1 MHSLRQERILH
12 GISQDLL
19 EPLQSSNHRT
29 SIGGTSP
36 ILPKSSGI
44 GFRRVTSNDSTLSSN
59 SSSAFPFDLQLSTS
73 PHGSRRGTL
82 PATLPGR
89 TGSDP
94 HKKSPRLS
102 IPLLLSPADSAF
114 ENWSTSSK
122 RSSLAPCW
130 SRTASL
136 NTLLERNG
144 DHSDPTTYGRNM
156 HCLNVTLVDVATQTD
171 SIQPHPLSHPSK
183 IIEDSDSNTDDE
195 EYLPLSL
202 CSPVN
207 PLESPTDHVRKMGQH
222 RRVRSNPTNITNTYI
237 LDTNSPDLMTPF
249 QNDSIQEESTKCEPS
264 TSTCPLQSVSLSSDE
279 GSMCS
284 SFSEQT
290 TKECHSSSSLMT
302 EIIKELSKKDDDIT
316 QKFQLFNG
324 QSGYLEHRDMN
335 ETKRQRSLSLHSN
348 FRFYNNLEKRLNT
361 RRSAIQLTNILES
374 NDEEDDESNENDTS
388 SSYFLRNSKLRRS
401 KSTYELSFNHRRTF
415 LKHPSP
421 LTTHMMRRSNEHI
434 FIQPE
439 KNDVMASPVLP
450 SAFEHK
456 FESSG
461 EEENT
466 NDKQAKKNSLKLPIK
481 EENMSTQEKSS
492 WFSRRSKR
500 AVGLSPIQSKR
511 SLFGLIRGKALSM
524 ETGMNEPTSP
534 TMATTPIKIT
544 PQCGTPPASFT
555 KRHRLSLSSHQQRP
569 RKMYVIASDNNLQL
583 DRN

>member
-1 MHSLRQERILH
+1 M
-12 GISQDLL
+12 
-19 EPLQSSNHRT
+19 
-29 SIGGTSP
+29 
-36 ILPKSSGI
+36 
-44 GFRRVTSNDSTLSSN
+44 SSN

-102 IPLLLSPADSAF
+102 TPFLLSPADSAF
-114 ENWSTSSK
+114 ENWSASSK

-136 NTLLERNG
+136 NTLLEKHG
-144 DHSDPTTYGRNM
+144 DHSDTTIYERNTR
-156 HCLNVTLVDVATQTD
+156 CLNVTLVDVATQTD
-171 SIQPHPLSHPSK
+171 PIQPHPLSHPSK
-183 IIEDSDSNTDDE
+183 IIVDSDSNSDDE
-195 EYLPLSL
+195 DYLPLSL

-207 PLESPTDHVRKMGQH
+207 PLESPRDHVRKTGQH
-222 RRVRSNPTNITNTYI
+222 RRVRSNPTNIAFNTNTYI
-237 LDTNSPDLMTPF
+237 LDTNSPDLATPF
-249 QNDSIQEESTKCEPS
+249 QNDSIQEESIKYDPS
-264 TSTCPLQSVSLSSDE
+264 TSTCPLQSVSLSSNE
-279 GSMCS
+279 GSMGS

-290 TKECHSSSSLMT
+290 TEGSHSSSSLMT
-302 EIIKELSKKDDDIT
+302 EIIKELSKNDNDI
-316 QKFQLFNG
+316 KKKLQLFNG
-324 QSGYLEHRDMN
+324 QSSYMEHTDKT
-335 ETKRQRSLSLHSN
+335 ETRRQRSLSLHSN
-348 FRFYNNLEKRLNT
+348 FHFYSNLEKRLNT

-374 NDEEDDESNENDTS
+374 KDEESDEHNESNTN

-401 KSTYELSFNHRRTF
+401 KSSFELSFNHRRTF

-434 FIQPE
+434 FLQPE
-439 KNDVMASPVLP
+439 KHDVRTSPVLP

-466 NDKQAKKNSLKLPIK
+466 KDKQAKKDSLKLPIK
-481 EENMSTQEKSS
+481 EENTANQEKSS

-500 AVGLSPIQSKR
+500 ADGISPIQSKRSLLGLSPIQSKR
-511 SLFGLIRGKALSM
+511 SLLGLIRGKAVSM
-524 ETGMNEPTSP
+524 ETGMNDPTS
-534 TMATTPIKIT
+534 TRMVTTPSETTQDGI
-544 PQCGTPPASFT
+544 PSVQFT
-555 KRHRLSLSSHQQRP
+555 RRHKLSLSPHQQRP
-569 RKMYVIASDNNLQL
+569 RIMYVIASDNNLQL